1 MRRAPS
7 ARGLLG
13 QNLVPLLFAALC
25 IAGIVA
31 ARDAIALEILAGDIV
46 TRLGRNLFLV
56 LSLIVPVVAGMG
68 LNFGIVIGAMCGQVG
83 LILVENAGWSG
94 LGALGAA
101 MLFSIPLSLVFGGL
115 TGRLLNRAKG
125 KEMITGMIL
134 AFFANGVYQ
143 MIFLL
148 LTGPVIP
155 LHNQK
160 ILLDDGIGLAN
171 TIDLAGTAGK
181 LDHLLR
187 ISFLGGRIQFPLATF
202 LLIALLCL
210 GLRWY
215 LRTRSGQQ
223 LRTVGQD
230 MHVAEISGIGV
241 DRVRMRAILIS
252 TVLGGI
258 GQILWLTSTGMGTMN
273 TYSSH
278 EQVGPYAI
286 AAILVGGATVTHAT
300 IWHAILG
307 TLLFHTLFVVA
318 PLAGQ
323 AVFGA
328 VQIGEYFREFVA
340 YAVIGVTLAL
350 HAWKSRRG

>member
-1 MRRAPS
+1 MR
-7 ARGLLG
+7 LG
-13 QNLVPLLFAALC
+13 RPLRQNLVPLLFAVLC
-25 IAGIVA
+25 LGGIAA
-31 ARDAIALEILAGDIV
+31 ARESIALPTLAGDIV
-46 TRLGRNLFLV
+46 LRLSRNLFLV

-83 LILVENAGWSG
+83 LIVAENAGWSG
-94 LGALGAA
+94 LGALVSA
-101 MLFSIPLSLVFGGL
+101 MLVSVPLGLVFGGL

-134 AFFANGVYQ
+134 AFFANGLYQ
-143 MIFLL
+143 LVFLL
-148 LTGPVIP
+148 LAGPVLP
-155 LHNQK
+155 FRNQRVLK
-160 ILLDDGIGLAN
+160 DEGIGLAN
-171 TIDLAGTAGK
+171 SIDLLGTGGK
-181 LDHLLR
+181 LDELLR
-187 ISFLGGRIQFPLATF
+187 ISLLGGRIQVPIATL

-215 LRTRSGQQ
+215 LRTRSGQE

-230 MHVAEISGIGV
+230 LHVAEISGLGV
-241 DRVRMRAILIS
+241 DRIRLRAILIS
-252 TVLGGI
+252 TVLGGM
-258 GQILWLTSTGMGTMN
+258 GQVLWLTSTGMSSMN

-323 AVFGA
+323 ALFGA